1 MDKLS
6 KQERRELR
14 RQRRREKKESMKTD
28 DQKSS
33 RNKNIRLFGLFAV
46 IVISSIYLF
55 YVISAL
61 PGGYDNFSKCLTESG
76 VVIYGNDWCKYT
88 QQQMT
93 AFGKSEEYL
102 NYVKCDDNTQLC
114 QQKGVEITP
123 TWEISGKIY
132 SGIQS
137 FQTLSEVSGCNI

>member
-14 RQRRREKKESMKTD
+14 RQRRKEKKESMKTD
-28 DQKSS
+28 EQKGS

-76 VVIYGNDWCKYT
+76 MVIYGNDWCQNT
-88 QQQMT
+88 QKQMA

-102 NYVKCDDNTQLC
+102 NYVKCDDNRQLC

-123 TWEISGKIY
+123 TWEINGKIY